1 MRLSTA
7 NIDKRARIT
16 LNRSIKTNS
25 GLKIVEF
32 GDKND
37 YPQLIE
43 MLINSSKTG
52 KAVSKIY
59 SNFLSGQGF
68 ENDAINNIV
77 IATDARGKKVT
88 LYDLLRQTCTNLAK
102 NNGAYIH
109 LDLNL
114 NKEVANPKPIPFKF
128 CRFTATDDYK
138 YSPKIAVYDNWE
150 RSNDTTVNRNNTF
163 DKKNIKEYN
172 VFNLNDAA
180 FLSQIQNCGGI
191 ENFNG
196 QVYFLFLDNEF
207 LYPLSPFDSVYL
219 DLDTEAQISIFKNNT
234 IRNGFFDKTIFRT
247 ATQTD
252 SDREL
257 LTSKIHNM
265 MGADGDNVLVIEDD
279 INPDSGEL
287 EKNNGFVVDKIQAQ
301 ISPDLFENWEKS
313 VANSIRKVVNG
324 LPAVLID
331 YEEGKLSTTSGE
343 SIIQAT
349 NFFNAMTQSE
359 RKSISQAFSEI
370 FKNSVIP
377 ELKNNQNWNIKPLQ
391 LYQPDLKI
399 DELELKKIEA
409 QSTLKGSVGGITAL
423 LEIQKSV
430 SQGVTDLNAG
440 IEIVKEIFGF
450 SDQTA
455 EKILGTPKI
464 IENDTNI

>member
-1 MRLSTA
+1 MRLSTT
-7 NIDKRARIT
+7 NVDKRARIT
-16 LNRSIKTNS
+16 LNRSMKTSS
-25 GLKIVEF
+25 GFKIVEF

-43 MLINSSKTG
+43 MLINSSKTA
-52 KAVSKIY
+52 KSVSKIY
-59 SNFLSGQGF
+59 SNFLSGRGF
-68 ENDAINNIV
+68 ENESINNIV
-77 IATDARGKKVT
+77 VATDLRGKKVT
-88 LYDLLRQTCTNLAK
+88 LYDLLRQTCINLAK

-109 LDLNL
+109 LDVNL
-114 NKEVANPKPIPFKF
+114 NKEIANPKPIPFKF
-128 CRFTATDDYK
+128 CRFTATDDNK

-150 RSNDTTVNRNNTF
+150 RSNDNTTNRNNTF
-163 DKKNIKEYN
+163 DKNRIKEYN

-180 FLSQIQNCGGI
+180 FVSQIQNAGGI
-191 ENFNG
+191 ENFAG
-196 QVYFLFLDNEF
+196 QMYFIFFENEF

-219 DLDTEAQISIFKNNT
+219 DLDTEAQISIFKNNK

-252 SDREL
+252 ADREI
-257 LTSKIHNM
+257 LTAKIHNM

-349 NFFNAMTQSE
+349 NFFNCMTESE
-359 RKSISQAFSEI
+359 RKTISQAFAEI

-377 ELKNNQNWNIKPLQ
+377 ELKNNQNWNIKPLK
-391 LYQPDLKI
+391 LY
-399 DELELKKIEA
+399 
-409 QSTLKGSVGGITAL
+409 
-423 LEIQKSV
+423 
-430 SQGVTDLNAG
+430 
-440 IEIVKEIFGF
+440 
-450 SDQTA
+450 
-455 EKILGTPKI
+455 
-464 IENDTNI
+464 ENDTNIRPAASNKTDFE